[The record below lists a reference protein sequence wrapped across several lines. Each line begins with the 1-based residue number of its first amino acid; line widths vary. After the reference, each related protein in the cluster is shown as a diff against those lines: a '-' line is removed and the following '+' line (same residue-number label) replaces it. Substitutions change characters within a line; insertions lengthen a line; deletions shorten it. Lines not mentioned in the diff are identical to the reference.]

1 VKSFLNF
8 LKENSRDI
16 QEKWVEY
23 DFNYGEDKKEGM
35 KIKRKYRKKFELPS
49 TLPGEIDASQTKD
62 K

>member
-1 VKSFLNF
+1 MKSFSNF

-23 DFNYGEDKKEGM
+23 DFNYGENKKEGM
-35 KIKRKYRKKFELPS
+35 KIKRKYRKKFGLPS
-49 TLPGEIDASQTKD
+49 TLPGEIDASQIKN